1 MSERANCEAEERC
14 FLLEFA
20 LGKLRGNGNE
30 RVEKHL
36 TGCKY
41 CRDSLEFIKRFIH
54 DFRILGKIE
63 CQKHIADEEIID
75 LAEKYPN
82 LLDLSDKPRVE
93 PEEIQKAALH
103 FLFCT
108 ECRDVFAWMVELDRN
123 LAANLQED

>member
-1 MSERANCEAEERC
+1 MAERANCEAEERY
-14 FLLEFA
+14 FLLEFV
-20 LGKLRGNGNE
+20 LDKLRGDGSE
-30 RVEKHL
+30 RVKKHL

-54 DFRILGKIE
+54 DFRILEKFE
-63 CQKHIADEEIID
+63 CQKHIANEEIID

-93 PEEIQKAALH
+93 PEEIQKTALH
-103 FLFCT
+103 FLFCR

-123 LAANLQED
+123 LATNLQED